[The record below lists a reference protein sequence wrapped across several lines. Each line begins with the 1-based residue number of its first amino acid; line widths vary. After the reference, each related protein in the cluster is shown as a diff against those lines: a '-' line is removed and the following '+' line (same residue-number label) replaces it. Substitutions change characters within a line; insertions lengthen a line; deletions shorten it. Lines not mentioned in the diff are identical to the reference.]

1 MGAYSRKLCQAGILS
16 LFIATGKAF
25 AQDRL
30 LFGKPGIRY
39 PIPPG
44 KFPKWDD
51 MLRRWHGSKGL
62 QDKQCEPGLF
72 SYCYLR
78 ELEELTQQ
86 LQNEPMPKRIKI
98 INDFVNQIRYQE
110 DIDIY
115 GLEDYWAI
123 ASEFFDNELG
133 DCEDYSIAK
142 YFALKATGVAT
153 QSLQIAVVKDINLDV
168 YHAILVVRYNKR
180 NVILDNRLYEATT
193 DDRLM
198 QYQPIYTINEN
209 FWWFYR

>member
-1 MGAYSRKLCQAGILS
+1 MGSYLRILCQIGILS
-16 LFIATGKAF
+16 LFISTGTAF
-25 AQDRL
+25 CQDSL

-51 MLRRWHGSKGL
+51 MLRRWHASQKL
-62 QDKQCEPGLF
+62 QDEHCKPGLF
-72 SYCYLR
+72 SECYLL
-78 ELEELTQQ
+78 ELQELTQQ
-86 LQNEPMPKRIKI
+86 LQNEPVQKRIKL
-98 INDFVNQIRYQE
+98 INEFVNRIRYRE

-123 ASEFFDNELG
+123 TPEFFENELG
-133 DCEDYSIAK
+133 DCEDYSITK

-153 QSLQIAVVKDINLDV
+153 QSLQIAVVKDVNLDI
-168 YHAILVVRYNKR
+168 YHAILVVRYNGR
-180 NVILDNRLYEATT
+180 NIILDNRLYDATT
-193 DDRLM
+193 DDRIV
-198 QYQPIYTINEN
+198 QYRPIYTINEN